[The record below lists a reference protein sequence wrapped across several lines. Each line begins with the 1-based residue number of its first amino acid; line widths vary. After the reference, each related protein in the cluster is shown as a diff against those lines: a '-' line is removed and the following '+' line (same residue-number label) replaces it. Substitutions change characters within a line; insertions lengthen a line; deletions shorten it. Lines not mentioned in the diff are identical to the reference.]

1 MTIGERIK
9 QRRDELK
16 MSQEELATK
25 LGYKSR
31 SSINKIELGQQN
43 LTQSKIAAIAKAL
56 ETTPSYIMG
65 WNDDAAINKAF
76 NVIPVG
82 KQGYRPIYGS
92 ISAGLGHYVEGD
104 EFLGWESVDEKYD
117 TDDYFYLRV
126 EGDSMSPKI
135 DDGDL
140 LLIKKQ
146 DSVDSGDIAAFLVD
160 GEDGFVKKVKYDTD
174 YITLISLNPAYEPMV
189 FLGED
194 VLRVR
199 VVGKVIKIVT
209 NL

>member
-1 MTIGERIK
+1 MTTGERIK
-9 QRRDELK
+9 MKRIEKGISADELAA
-16 MSQEELATK
+16 SI
-25 LGYKSR
+25 GVSR
-31 SSINKIELGQQN
+31 STIFRYENGNIEKFPVDRLEP
-43 LTQSKIAAIAKAL
+43 IAQTL
-56 ETTPSYIMG
+56 NTTVAFLMG
-65 WNDDAAINKAF
+65 WEDDLYISKAF
-76 NVIPVG
+76 HIIPVG
-82 KQGYRPIYGS
+82 KQGHRPILGS
-92 ISAGLGHYVEGD
+92 ISAGLGTYAEESVI
-104 EFLGWESVDEKYD
+104 GWEAVDEKYD
-117 TDDYFYLRV
+117 TDEYFFLRV

-160 GEDGFVKKVKYDTD
+160 DEEGFIKKVKYDTD

-199 VVGKVIKIVT
+199 VVGKAVEIIRK
-209 NL
+209 L